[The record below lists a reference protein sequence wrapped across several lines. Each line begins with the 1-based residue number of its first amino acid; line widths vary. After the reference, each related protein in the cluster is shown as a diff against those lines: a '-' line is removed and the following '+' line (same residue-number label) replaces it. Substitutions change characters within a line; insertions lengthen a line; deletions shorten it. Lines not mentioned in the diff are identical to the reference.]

1 MYVYWIAIL
10 PVINKSCDGTYLLKL
25 EIAGFVHPAPLLHR
39 FPAVWLQNEILQHG
53 KKSTRQLITK
63 HSRKSSAKFKIGKS
77 CRKPRDYVVLISRL
91 LYVCMVPLVF
101 CLIFKP
107 RWEIQ
112 WRDLCRVTTSTGR
125 SIWGHRAARYWGRV
139 GTGLFLN
146 RLLSWNI
153 KLKMILAV

>member
-1 MYVYWIAIL
+1 MEL
-10 PVINKSCDGTYLLKL
+10 LNFSFPQNCINIVSAGKLVHVKYFVSFFKTLCVCSHASRPHLDVCLLNSNINQSLDGTYLLKL

-107 RWEIQ
+107 R
-112 WRDLCRVTTSTGR
+112 
-125 SIWGHRAARYWGRV
+125 
-139 GTGLFLN
+139 
-146 RLLSWNI
+146 
-153 KLKMILAV
+153 